1 MKLRMH
7 VIDAVFKRN
16 FLSYFAGVIGY
27 LFIVA
32 FVGLGAFFAFNEQ
45 FFGNNLA
52 NLDQLNAVFPVLL
65 LFFVPAI
72 TMTAWADERK
82 LGTDELLFTLPASD
96 LEILLGK
103 YAAVLGIYTVALAF
117 SLFHVAVLMSLGW
130 PDFGLMFTT
139 YFGYWIM
146 GAALLSA
153 GMVASVVTSSPTV
166 AYVLGSLIC
175 SIPVFID
182 KIAVLV
188 PEFVDQLVP
197 LSRLLQ
203 GLSVSEQFRDF
214 GLGMIPL
221 SGVLYFASLALLMLY
236 LNLVF
241 ISRRHWSGG
250 PHRAPMGLHFLA
262 RSVCLAVILV
272 SFNTVAAAT
281 MRRVDCTSEKLYSL
295 APTTREVLKGVKP
308 ERPVLIQA
316 FISPEV
322 PRNYA
327 ATRTSL
333 IGLLRQIDQEGGN
346 NVRVRI
352 VSTDKFSKESDEAK
366 RYGIEPQE
374 TQSERSGRFTRDDV
388 YLGVVV
394 SGSADDQVVVPF
406 IDVGTPIEYELTRSI
421 RTVTQAARKTLGV
434 LRTDAQLTG
443 GFDMQAFRQLPEW
456 RIIGELKRQYEI
468 KPVAPDELPGSKF
481 DALLAVAPSSLT
493 EPEMKNFIDYVKAGH
508 PTLILDDPFPIFQ
521 SNLAPRMP
529 KPRQGGG
536 MMGGPPPQPKADDG
550 KATKLT
556 DALGIA
562 WNSGETVWD
571 LYNPHPE
578 FGDLFELYRIYDVV
592 HISPGNEARYA
603 LNPDSSI
610 TRGLQELML
619 FYPGLIKPR
628 EKSKLDFKPLLRTSM
643 LNMTLD
649 WEEYVSSGFMGMV
662 QTLKPEFREP
672 VQPVSQ
678 VVAAHITGSTGKD
691 GESINVVFVADLDM
705 ISNEFFFIRDKEWQ
719 GLKLDNITFVLNAI
733 DGLAGDE
740 SLIPLRSRRPTHRTL
755 TKVEERTKQFKSDQA
770 KEVRAAED
778 EAKKEL
784 EEARKRLREDIDKVM
799 NDKSLDPRT
808 KQIMVRTI
816 EENANRRLQVTE
828 ANIQNAKNRRIKE
841 SKGKMEREVKGIE
854 DVIRILAIAIPP
866 IPALVLGIFVFAVR
880 VNEERKG
887 IVPDRLVHKHRS

>member
-32 FVGLGAFFAFNEQ
+32 FVGLGAFFAFDPQ

-52 NLDQLNAVFPVLL
+52 NLDQLNAVFPVML

-96 LEILLGK
+96 FEIMLGK
-103 YAAVLGIYTVALAF
+103 YAAVLGIYTVALFF
-117 SLFHVAVLMSLGW
+117 SLFHVLVLMFLGG

-166 AYVLGSLIC
+166 AYVLGTLIC
-175 SIPVFID
+175 AIPVFID
-182 KIAVLV
+182 KIA
-188 PEFVDQLVP
+188 PS
-197 LSRLLQ
+197 SRLFQ

-214 GLGMIPL
+214 GLGMIPWG
-221 SGVLYFASLALLMLY
+221 GVLYFASLTVLMLY

-250 PHRAPMGLHFLA
+250 PHRTPMGVHFLVRTVSLA
-262 RSVCLAVILV
+262 LILISVNAV
-272 SFNTVAAAT
+272 AGAAT
-281 MRRVDCTSEKLYSL
+281 RRVDCTSERLYSL
-295 APTTREVLKGVKP
+295 APTTLEVLKGIKSD
-308 ERPVLIQA
+308 RPVRIHA

-333 IGLLRQIDQEGGN
+333 IGILRQIDQEGGDA
-346 NVRVRI
+346 VRVRI
-352 VSTDKFSKESDEAK
+352 VSTDKFSKEADEAK
-366 RYGIEPQE
+366 KYGIDPQE
-374 TQSERSGRFTRDDV
+374 TQTERSGRFTREDV
-388 YLGVVV
+388 FLGLVI
-394 SGSADDQVVVPF
+394 SASVDDQVVIPF

-421 RTVTQAARKTLGV
+421 RTVTQANRKKLGV
-434 LRTDAQLTG
+434 LRTDAQLAG
-443 GFDMQAFRQLPEW
+443 GFDTQAFRQLPEW
-456 RIIGELKRQYEI
+456 RIVAELKRQYDV
-468 KPVAPDELPGSKF
+468 KPVGPDELATSKF
-481 DALLAVAPSSLT
+481 DALLAVSPSSLT
-493 EPEMKNFIDYVKAGH
+493 EPEMKSFIDYVKAGN

-521 SNLAPRMP
+521 QNLAPRTP
-529 KPRQGGG
+529 KPRAGG
-536 MMGGPPPQPKADDG
+536 MFGGGPPPQQKADNG
-550 KATKLT
+550 NATKLC

-562 WNSGETVWD
+562 WNAGETVWD

-592 HISPGNEARYA
+592 YISPGNEARYA
-603 LNPDSSI
+603 LNPNSAV
-610 TRGLQELML
+610 TKGLQELML
-619 FYPGLIKPR
+619 FYPGTIKPR
-628 EKSKLDFKPLLRTSM
+628 EKSNLQFEPLLRTSM
-643 LNMTLD
+643 YNMSLD
-649 WEEYVSSGFMGMV
+649 WEEYVQSNFMGMV

-678 VVAAHITGSTGKD
+678 VVAAHITGKSGKD
-691 GESINVVFVADLDM
+691 TKEGNALNVVFVADLDM
-705 ISNEFFFIRDKEWQ
+705 VSNEFFFIRDKEWQ

-733 DGLAGDE
+733 DVLASDE
-740 SLIPLRSRRPTHRTL
+740 SLVPLRSRRPVHRTL
-755 TKVEERTKQFKSDQA
+755 TRVEERTKKFKSDQA
-770 KEVRAAED
+770 KEASNAEN

-784 EEARKRLREDIDKVM
+784 EEARKRLREEQDKILS
-799 NDKSLDPRT
+799 DKSLDPRT
-808 KQIMVRTI
+808 RDVYLKVAQ
-816 EENANRRLQVTE
+816 ENERRRLEVVE
-828 ANIQNAKNRRIKE
+828 AELQNTKKKRIKE
-841 SKGKMEREVKGIE
+841 SKDKMEREVRSIEEGI
-854 DVIRILAIAIPP
+854 RKLAIAIPP
-866 IPALVLGIFVFAVR
+866 IPALVLGIFVFALR
-880 VNEERKG
+880 VTEERRG
-887 IVPDRLVHKHRS
+887 IVPDRLVNKNRS